1 MDALVVVDE
10 DVAEVLSVFEVVH
23 RDLLRGQGKRVT
35 EETQN
40 ENVTRKLSKGFFYL
54 NSFRS

>member
-23 RDLLRGQGKRVT
+23 RDLLGGQGKWIT
-35 EETQN
+35 EETPN
-40 ENVTRKLSKGFFYL
+40 ENVTKKLSKGFFT
-54 NSFRS
+54 

>member
-23 RDLLRGQGKRVT
+23 RDLLGGQGKRVT

-40 ENVTRKLSKGFFYL
+40 ENVTRKRSNG
-54 NSFRS
+54 SFT

>member
-23 RDLLRGQGKRVT
+23 RDLLRGQGKWKT
-35 EETQN
+35 EETKN
-40 ENVTRKLSKGFFYL
+40 ENVTKKLSKGFFT
-54 NSFRS
+54 